1 MLEPKVPAIG
11 ASIGFV
17 LSFLTGLFSGASF
30 SVLLIR
36 ALCMAV
42 LFGVLAVFAR
52 IVIIR
57 FIPEL
62 LEEQTTNPG
71 TDEKIGNVVDIT
83 VGDNLKVDNPF
94 GMYDGNGGGSGMV
107 PDFLEHSES
116 MSSELS
122 SKSTFPEMDSASSN
136 ISMDEH
142 NSVPSFIN
150 SGAVGGKGSLN
161 GLDVLPDLQ
170 DFVPPDVIS
179 TGDDSTQDEPLS
191 VDFGS
196 GKSSMSSD
204 ILGSSMESDTMVKAI
219 RTILSR
225 DK

>member
-17 LSFLTGLFSGASF
+17 LSFLTGLFSGATF
-30 SVLLIR
+30 AVLLIR

-42 LFGVLAVFAR
+42 LFGVLAAIAR

-71 TDEKIGNVVDIT
+71 TDEQIGNVVDIT
-83 VGDNLKVDNPF
+83 VGDSMKVDNPF
-94 GMYDGNGGGSGMV
+94 GLYDGNGGMNAMV
-107 PDFLEHSES
+107 PDFLERSDSVPVEYP
-116 MSSELS
+116 
-122 SKSTFPEMDSASSN
+122 SKSTFTEPDSVSTS
-136 ISMDEH
+136 ISTDGH
-142 NSVPSFIN
+142 GTVPSFV
-150 SGAVGGKGSLN
+150 SPGSVPEKGGLN

-170 DFVPPDVIS
+170 DFVPPDVS
-179 TGDDSTQDEPLS
+179 ATGDDAALDESLNG
-191 VDFGS
+191 DNGF
-196 GKSSMSSD
+196 GKSSISAD
-204 ILGSSMESDTMVKAI
+204 IVGSSMESDTMVKAI